1 MKAPSLFQRALV
13 VAIATFLLLLSGSMA
28 LAAANDYRA
37 RDVIPLGV
45 KIAGVEVGG
54 LSRAEARRAIAEK
67 IEVPLQRPMQV
78 IADGRTWTFDP
89 RGAVS
94 VDAEGMLD
102 EALAPRQKAPFVTR
116 LTYDVARA
124 EAPADIKPR
133 FTVEPAT
140 LASWIA
146 TIAASVDRPAVDA
159 SVTVNGNL
167 VEVIPSDTGRRLDT
181 AGAREAL
188 AKAFSAS
195 EALSCDARRV
205 ELPVE
210 QLQPLVTE
218 QDLGKTIVVDLS
230 ERRVRLFAGA
240 KLESEYRCA
249 IGTPAHPTPT
259 GQFKIVDK
267 RFMPTWSNPGSAW
280 AKNMPKSIPA
290 GPGNPLGTR
299 ALNLDAS
306 GIRIHGTTKIHSIG
320 TAASHGCM
328 RMVRRDIE
336 DLYPRVPVGTKVF
349 IVR

>member
-1 MKAPSLFQRALV
+1 MKAPSLLQRTLV
-13 VAIATFLLLLSGSMA
+13 VVVSTSLLLLSGGMA

-45 KIAGVEVGG
+45 KIAGAEVGG
-54 LSRAEARRAIAEK
+54 LSRAAAREAIAAA
-67 IEVPLQRPMQV
+67 IEVPLQRPIQLV
-78 IADGRTWTFDP
+78 ADGRTWTVDP
-89 RGAVS
+89 RGAVA
-94 VDAEGMLD
+94 VDVDGMLD
-102 EALAPRQKAPFVTR
+102 EALAPRHKATFVTR
-116 LTYDVARA
+116 LAYDVARA
-124 EAPADIKPR
+124 EVPADIKPR
-133 FTVEPAT
+133 FTVSPSAME
-140 LASWIA
+140 SWIA
-146 TIAASVDRPAVDA
+146 TVAAAVDRPAVDA
-159 SVTVNGNL
+159 SVTVEGNM
-167 VEVIPSDTGRRLDT
+167 VEVVASDTGRRLDT
-181 AGAREAL
+181 DGAKEAL

-195 EALSCDARRV
+195 EALTTGTRRI

-210 QLQPLVTE
+210 QLQPQVTE
-218 QDLGKTIVVDLS
+218 ADLGKTIVVDLS

-240 KLESEYRCA
+240 DIEKEYRCA

-259 GQFKIVDK
+259 GQFKIVEK
-267 RFMPTWSNPGSAW
+267 RFMPTWNNPGSAW
-280 AKNMPKSIPA
+280 AKSMPKSIPA

-328 RMVRRDIE
+328 RMVRHDIE